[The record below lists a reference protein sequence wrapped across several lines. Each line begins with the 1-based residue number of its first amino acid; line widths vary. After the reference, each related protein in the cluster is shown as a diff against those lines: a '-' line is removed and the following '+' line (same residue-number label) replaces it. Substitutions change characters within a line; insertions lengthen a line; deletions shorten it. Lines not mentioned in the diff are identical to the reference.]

1 MKTTPN
7 ASPAV
12 QGGLRIFRMRV
23 LFVVIVGAVLTCNVN
38 AAFYESNM
46 GWTDDGSV
54 ALSPVSGSGPI
65 VNVSFASS
73 RGYDTSDTATSI
85 GYHHG
90 GSLPTVTMIF
100 SYDVTSVELSMTDLD
115 KTWED
120 LDTMSPVPSGATGDF
135 YLSGSTVRSSVNNG
149 KGSVLYDAIPGGDV
163 LRFRFDDTAS
173 NLRLDDLSFVA
184 DPVVVIPA
192 PGALILG
199 GIGTGLVGWL
209 RRRRRL

>member
-1 MKTTPN
+1 MKTTLN
-7 ASPAV
+7 ASLPA
-12 QGGLRIFRMRV
+12 QGGLGIFRMRV
-23 LFVVIVGAVLTCNVN
+23 LFAVIVGAVLTCNVN
-38 AAFYESNM
+38 GGVYESNM
-46 GWTDDGSV
+46 GWTDDGFI
-54 ALSPVSGSGPI
+54 ALAPVSGSGPI

-73 RGYDTSDTATSI
+73 KGHDILGTVTYI
-85 GYHHG
+85 GYHFG
-90 GSLPTVTMIF
+90 GSLPIV
-100 SYDVTSVELSMTDLD
+100 SHDVTSVEISMTDLD

-120 LDTMSPVPSGATGDF
+120 LDMMSPVPSGATGDF
-135 YLSGSTVRSSVNNG
+135 YLSGSTVRSSVKDG

-173 NLRLDDLSFVA
+173 NLKLHDLSFVA

-192 PGALILG
+192 PGALVLV